1 MFKTRLTPMCL
12 SISNSIDANC
22 EQDKWS
28 FLAACDGCLQTIYN
42 HSNMTC
48 HPNLSLTKKKIG
60 QFMELTAR
68 YLSGCFI
75 DALNIKF
82 WKKIKQHGFVSS
94 KLSQYIQ
101 LVVQAVVWDFLIN
114 GVLD

>member
-1 MFKTRLTPMCL
+1 MKFFSSLWWL
-12 SISNSIDANC
+12 SANH
-22 EQDKWS
+22 
-28 FLAACDGCLQTIYN
+28 LQPQQYDMSPEFIAY
-42 HSNMTC
+42 
-48 HPNLSLTKKKIG
+48 KKKIG